1 MFLSSRFLNNIAETN
16 EPTSVAVK
24 MHRALFDDS
33 DKGKDELSSKNQP
46 FSISRNLTQRKH
58 ESVEANNMEINTL
71 FGVKT
76 TLDKFQ
82 IDSTS
87 LAAANERNM
96 GRFNHFTVTQE
107 GGNKKT
113 EKVNNRDESNA
124 QSFTDFVK
132 SIFRCN
138 AGWFCNKKKI
148 NEQIE
153 SDYPL
158 NLHLRMNEIFSMHDR
173 ISDIAENFNDLY
185 SAGED
190 ASLFLNST

>member
-1 MFLSSRFLNNIAETN
+1 MNNIADTN

-33 DKGKDELSSKNQP
+33 DKNKDKLSSKNQL

-58 ESVEANNMEINTL
+58 EAVEANNMEINTM
-71 FGVKT
+71 FSVKT
-76 TLDKFQ
+76 TFDKLQ
-82 IDSTS
+82 IDLASTK
-87 LAAANERNM
+87 ERNM
-96 GRFNHFTVTQE
+96 EKFNHFTMTQK

-132 SIFRCN
+132 SIFRCSR
-138 AGWFCNKKKI
+138 GWFCNKKKI

-158 NLHLRMNEIFSMHDR
+158 NLHLRMNEIFSMHDK

-190 ASLFLNST
+190 SSLFLNST